1 MTMTKIGEAA
11 IAAVAVGSAIRKAI
25 RGRPES
31 VGKMTIVAAGT
42 VRIAATTTM
51 TVAAAVPT
59 AVAAGSAIRRAI
71 PAPLVRAAT
80 MTTMTVAARAAAA
93 GVRGPAKTT
102 MTAAA
107 GTAILAV
114 TPRRHAVAGRIAAE
128 ALSVRLE
135 GWWERGSSTAG
146 RSSFESTEFQ

>member
-1 MTMTKIGEAA
+1 
-11 IAAVAVGSAIRKAI
+11 
-25 RGRPES
+25 
-31 VGKMTIVAAGT
+31 
-42 VRIAATTTM
+42 
-51 TVAAAVPT
+51 
-59 AVAAGSAIRRAI
+59 
-71 PAPLVRAAT
+71 

-93 GVRGPAKTT
+93 GVRGPAKT